1 MVYHLFVDEGQ
12 ENIKAKAYSKDNG
25 QAFIA
30 ANTLQACIDKLPE
43 AQRLLEDALQTWKPE
58 EQDEARQ
65 DPKQKR
71 RERMQEFENS
81 THGKRFLRSLE
92 LSKEFLNDKRHLDLH
107 CTDVFYLSDRAAED
121 GCIIQA
127 LFDVSCLAF
136 RKGYKQAQKNSKGRA

>member
-30 ANTLQACIDKLPE
+30 GATLQACIDKLPE
-43 AQRLLEDALQTWKPE
+43 AQRLLEDALHTWKPE

-65 DPKQKR
+65 DPKQER

-81 THGKRFLRSLE
+81 TYGKRFLRSLA
-92 LSKEFLNDKRHLDLH
+92 LSKEFLNDKRHFDLK
-107 CTDVFYLSDRAAED
+107 CTEVFYLSDRVAED
-121 GCIIQA
+121 GCIMQA
-127 LFDVSCLAF
+127 LFDISCLAF
-136 RKGYKQAQKNSKGRA
+136 RKGYKQAQKNMKK